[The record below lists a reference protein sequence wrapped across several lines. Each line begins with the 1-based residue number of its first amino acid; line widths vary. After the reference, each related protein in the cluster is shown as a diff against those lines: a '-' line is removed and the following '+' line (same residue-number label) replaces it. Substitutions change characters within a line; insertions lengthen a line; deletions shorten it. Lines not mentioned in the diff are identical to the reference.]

1 MTEADILAEA
11 ERIKARAEVVEQ
23 FEAMSIERG
32 TLVVARHYNFGDFG
46 DYAIEITADDL
57 AVLAER
63 ALARWDDENPQ
74 PEWAR

>member
-11 ERIKARAEVVEQ
+11 ERIKARVRVVEK
-23 FEAMSIERG
+23 FEAVASG
-32 TLVVARHYNFGDFG
+32 TGSLVVARVERGYLYWD
-46 DYAIEITADDL
+46 IEITADDL
-57 AVLAER
+57 AVLTER